1 MSQNLVRCT
10 SPLQESKLIKFLRDA
25 VYGCDGHDESDTGLM
40 CRFTGSDSEGKPGVV
55 RCLASRFEPFK
66 LMAGDRISFCNLVS
80 AESWAGSGATVM
92 EVEENVVS
100 NRQRA
105 KLHFPDGAESWD
117 IINLKDIFV
126 QLGRA
131 PSLNHI
137 YNQSNPNMEK
147 TLGQVLHEDGQLKQH
162 REAEFAAAVEQNNGL
177 PLEQETVTES
187 PVTASDNRRL
197 IDIKKLRVE
206 IAGLK
211 TQLQEKE
218 AQLKKLM

>member
-1 MSQNLVRCT
+1 MSQLVRCT
-10 SPLQESKLIKFLRDA
+10 NPLQGSKLIKFLRDA
-25 VYGCDGHDESDTGLM
+25 VYNCDGHEESDAGLM
-40 CRFTGSDSEGKPGVV
+40 GRFMGQDSEGKPGLVK
-55 RCLASRFEPFK
+55 CLAERFKIFK
-66 LMAGDRISFCNLVS
+66 LVAGDRISFCNLVS
-80 AESWAGSGATVM
+80 DVAWEGSGITVM

-100 NRQRA
+100 NRQRV

-117 IINLKDIFV
+117 IINLKYVFV
-126 QLGRA
+126 QLERT

-177 PLEQETVTES
+177 PLEQEKVTES

-197 IDIKKLRVE
+197 IDIKKVRVE
-206 IAGLK
+206 IAELEA
-211 TQLQEKE
+211 QLRDKKD
-218 AQLKKLM
+218 QLKKLM

>member
-1 MSQNLVRCT
+1 MSQNLVRCIN
-10 SPLQESKLIKFLRDA
+10 PMQSKLVKFVKDA
-25 VYGCDGHDESDTGLM
+25 VYVCDGHEESDTGLL
-40 CRFTGSDSEGKPGVV
+40 CRFTGLGSEGKLGVV

-80 AESWAGSGATVM
+80 AESWAGSGVTVM
-92 EVEENVVS
+92 EVEENIVS

-105 KLHFPDGAESWD
+105 ELHFPDGTESWD
-117 IINLKDIFV
+117 IINLKHIFV

-177 PLEQETVTES
+177 PLEKTTNAES
-187 PVTASDNRRL
+187 SVTASDNRRL

-206 IAGLK
+206 IAELK
-211 TQLQEKE
+211 TQLQTKE